1 MMKAYEYVGKV
12 LPDGHLSLPE
22 NLKDKLKTDL
32 NIRVM
37 LLIEDED
44 LAWNS
49 LVISQFLK
57 GYSEAD
63 AIYDD
68 L

>member
-12 LPDGHLSLPE
+12 LPDGHLSLPKD
-22 NLKDKLKTDL
+22 LKDKLKTDL

-44 LAWNS
+44 SAWNR
-49 LVISQFLK
+49 LAMSQFLK

>member
-12 LPDGHLSLPE
+12 LSDGHLSLPE

-32 NIRVM
+32 NTRVM
-37 LLIEDED
+37 LLVEDED
-44 LAWNS
+44 SAWNR
-49 LVISQFLK
+49 LVTSQFLK

-63 AIYDD
+63 ALYDD